1 MKDYAGMSVLFYVFV
16 FFSRMKM
23 NIYLIYS
30 IMDPRE
36 QRDLLK

>member
-1 MKDYAGMSVLFYVFV
+1 
-16 FFSRMKM
+16 M

-36 QRDLLK
+36 QRDLLKGQQDMRLKLLTSIGFGACHR